1 LFFNG
6 SAYIG
11 YSILCVGC
19 FVGVS
24 VKGKTTAAPN
34 GIIDLGIFVKSV
46 INGRLRT
53 NDQLIDINGASLLGT
68 SNSDA
73 METLR
78 RGMHQEGP
86 KPGVITLTVAR
97 RVSSTLNLNISGLSE
112 SATSGRDSANSL
124 LSSSSGTEVFGY
136 KSVDG
141 EGPTPENSCASET
154 SENTVIFM
162 PKMNGDVP
170 RDGMRPPE
178 QKVISESLFNN
189 YFLNSN

>member
-1 LFFNG
+1 
-6 SAYIG
+6 
-11 YSILCVGC
+11 
-19 FVGVS
+19 
-24 VKGKTTAAPN
+24 
-34 GIIDLGIFVKSV
+34 VKSV
-46 INGRLRT
+46 INGGAASRDGRLRT

-178 QKVISESLFNN
+178 QKVISKLLVFFFNDSR
-189 YFLNSN
+189 FI

>member
-1 LFFNG
+1 
-6 SAYIG
+6 
-11 YSILCVGC
+11 
-19 FVGVS
+19 VS

-34 GIIDLGIFVKSV
+34 GIVDLGIFVKSV
-46 INGRLRT
+46 INGGAASRDGRLRT

-86 KPGVITLTVAR
+86 TPGVITLTVAR
-97 RVSSTLNLNISGLSE
+97 RVSSTQNLNISGLSTE
-112 SATSGRDSANSL
+112 SAASGRDSANSL

-136 KSVDG
+136 RNDG

-154 SENTVIFM
+154 SENTVIFL

-170 RDGMRPPE
+170 REGMRPPE
-178 QKVISESLFNN
+178 QKVISTLVALKLVRAFFTIFCFDLRPHGPIS
-189 YFLNSN
+189 